1 MTKNKGINTDY
12 FLTQINWHLG
22 NHALKLVK
30 PDSTRGIPCEEGT
43 FLLMDIFG
51 EIVLKNVDLAEFTD
65 GFNLLKSGELR
76 GFEDFV
82 AHVFD
87 CLLIK
92 IDYDVESSDCE
103 TCDDLRNTAAVR
115 IGALMRGVNNKL
127 V

>member
-22 NHALKLVK
+22 NHAYKLVK
-30 PDSTRGIPCEEGT
+30 PDSTKGVPYEEGS
-43 FLLMDIFG
+43 LWMMDFFG
-51 EIVLKNVDLAEFTD
+51 NIVLENVDLAEFTD

-87 CLLIK
+87 RLLVK
-92 IDYDVESSDCE
+92 VGHDVESSDCE
-103 TCDDLRNTAAVR
+103 TCDDLRNSAAVR